1 MELSTKNVK
10 ADLPEHMLKLFKSRP
25 AHMGYVFRDGTNV
38 HFIDHEYKTNRQSE
52 IDELTEVCNEG
63 GTTYYIDPEQTEI
76 SSIKVDP
83 LAALTAKIREEER
96 VKLLLSM
103 ERDMGETKHT
113 GKLEGIANSSS
124 IRGASVASNTQAPVG
139 GTATAVATKH

>member
-1 MELSTKNVK
+1 MSLTTDNVK
-10 ADLPEHMLKLFKSRP
+10 ADLPENMLKLFKSRP
-25 AHMGYVFRDGTNV
+25 AIMGYVFRDGTNA

-63 GTTYYIDPEQTEI
+63 GNTYYIDPEQTEI

-96 VKLLLSM
+96 IKLLM
-103 ERDMGETKHT
+103 EIQRDMGETVNT

-124 IRGASVASNTQAPVG
+124 IRGASAASNTQTSA
-139 GTATAVATKH
+139 ATAIATKL